1 MGSFGARAFFM
12 NSGGRPE
19 VASVQYGS
27 ISLPA
32 GTTSATATI
41 TSVDTTRSVVMSLGV
56 KTNAP
61 DTNGTAW
68 AEGESKVTLT
78 NATTVTASG
87 GGNTYTST
95 HYFVVIQF
103 NSGSI
108 KSLQDVIIS
117 GSDTTTSDT
126 ATITS
131 VNASKALVIPRDG
144 LLGRG
149 GTANNGSGLSILAY
163 GTQLTNATTLTHFRQ
178 SQAGSGRGD
187 TNVTVV
193 EFN

>member
-1 MGSFGARAFFM
+1 MAFFM
-12 NSGGRPE
+12 NSGGGRPE
-19 VASVQYGS
+19 VASVQYGN

-32 GTTSATATI
+32 GTFSATATI

-56 KTNAP
+56 KTSGG
-61 DTNGTAW
+61 DTNTTTW
-68 AEGESKVTLT
+68 AEGESTVTLT

-87 GGNTYTST
+87 GGNSNSST

-108 KSLQDVIIS
+108 KSLQNVTIS
-117 GSDTTTSDT
+117 GGDTTTSDT

-149 GTANNGSGLSILAY
+149 QTANVGANMPILAY
-163 GTQLTNATTLTHFRQ
+163 GTQLTNATTLTHFRH

>member
-1 MGSFGARAFFM
+1 MAFFM
-12 NSGGRPE
+12 NSGGGRPE

-32 GTTSATATI
+32 GTLSATATI

-56 KTNAP
+56 KATGG
-61 DTNGTAW
+61 DTSGTVW
-68 AEGESKVTLT
+68 AEAESTLTLT
-78 NATTVTASG
+78 NATTVTATG
-87 GGNTYTST
+87 GGNSNSST

-103 NSGSI
+103 NVGSI
-108 KSLQDVIIS
+108 KSLQNVTIS
-117 GSDTTTSDT
+117 GSDATTSDT

-131 VNASKALVIPRDG
+131 VTVSKALVIPRDG

-149 GTANNGSGLSILAY
+149 QTANVGSSMPVIAY

-178 SQAGSGRGD
+178 SQVGSGRGD

>member
-1 MGSFGARAFFM
+1 MAFFM
-12 NSGGRPE
+12 NSGGGGSE

-32 GTTSATATI
+32 GTLSATATI
-41 TSVDTTRSVVMSLGV
+41 TSVDTTRSVVMSLGC

-78 NATTVTASG
+78 NSTTVTASG
-87 GGNTYTST
+87 GGNSYTSV
-95 HYFVVIQF
+95 HYFVVITF
-103 NSGSI
+103 NPGSV
-108 KSLQDVIIS
+108 KSLQDVTIS
-117 GSDTTTSDT
+117 GADNTTSDT

-131 VNASKALVIPRDG
+131 VNTSKTVIFMRDA

-149 GTANNGSGLSILAY
+149 QTANVGSGLTQIAY
-163 GTQLTNATTLTHFRQ
+163 GTTLTNATTVTHFRQ
-178 SQAGSGRGD
+178 GQVGSGRGD
-187 TNVTVV
+187 TNITVV